1 MKIMFPQGGY
11 AMRRFHII
19 LILWA
24 MLPLAGCSI
33 NPATGRNQLILVS
46 SKDIMAMGIS
56 AKPELIEQ
64 YGGETDSTELR
75 GYVRR
80 VGLGLVEHV
89 ESVYIDLPWEFVV
102 LESDQINAFALPG
115 GKVFITIGLLSKLS
129 SEGQLAGV
137 LSHEIGH
144 VTARHVDERI
154 SHAMTVQG
162 LLSVLDASGQSGAT
176 VIVGGFVGS
185 SYLLSFNRDQET
197 EADGLGLTYL
207 TRSYYDPYGMMEVL
221 EILKEASGKNRS
233 IEFFSTHP
241 HPETRI
247 KNVEELLSGP
257 FASTQN
263 NPEYRM
269 YKDRFQREATPY
281 LPDSGQEQARN
292 QPIGSYCLVCVLRKP
307 RIFTASQVQ
316 TE

>member
-33 NPATGRNQLILVS
+33 NPATWRNQLILVS

-197 EADGLGLTYL
+197 EADGLGLT
-207 TRSYYDPYGMMEVL
+207 
-221 EILKEASGKNRS
+221 
-233 IEFFSTHP
+233 
-241 HPETRI
+241 
-247 KNVEELLSGP
+247 
-257 FASTQN
+257 
-263 NPEYRM
+263 
-269 YKDRFQREATPY
+269 
-281 LPDSGQEQARN
+281 
-292 QPIGSYCLVCVLRKP
+292 
-307 RIFTASQVQ
+307 
-316 TE
+316 